1 MPRDVD
7 KILEELRRKRQGSAP
22 ATPASTVKAVSEVRE
37 KAPSIDVDALL
48 SSLSSSSKS
57 TPAETSR
64 KAEPTPASAE
74 ETERPRKAPKTA
86 DVSSPEEEAQAK
98 KVFEAREPGEA
109 REPEGITGK
118 RSEDY
123 IDDEFK
129 RFFTQSVII
138 TKSPE
143 ETNVDIK
150 KKRRGLFRKK
160 YVTDSLSLN
169 INMIQEGSKAEK
181 PVERPR
187 PSRINSSSART
198 VSTSEM
204 IAQNVRAIAGSEA
217 SSVNTD
223 IRHAADKEAGEPTV
237 KIARKATETSTRKEA
252 DTVRL
257 PSKQSEP
264 EPIVIPSQKR
274 TRRSIDVDRLLSNT
288 DDFDDMLRGILASR
302 RGETV
307 PPRTYEPDVRPVIES
322 TSRAPQVDEDVRQ
335 EQHDR
340 LAAFFVPSNDDAD
353 EVENEAEKDTVPEA
367 VPEPEPYEQPAQI
380 APANSIID
388 NIYAAVLKDR
398 ENTSENRLPDET
410 AYIREL
416 DDGQTYEEQERT
428 AAIPADAAPSEQQRL
443 ADTMEISSMA
453 ADEEYDEYMTNSE
466 FLDRHDSE
474 SVDIFDELVDFKKT
488 LSMRMII
495 SLICGAV
502 LTYMNLAVSAGAPV
516 PGFMQPYSKPFM
528 FYLAGTLIYALAFVV
543 FFPTIVSGF
552 RSLGNVPAQDSLI
565 SLGGILCLLQL
576 ALLTAFSRKVT
587 PEDYTIFA
595 AFACFIFAFNALGK
609 SVATNTIIK
618 NLTLTNVPDGINAG
632 FIIDDGETVKTLART
647 LDEKVPKILTTR
659 KTASISNVVKSGFS
673 LHASDY
679 TASGL
684 AFVNYAVS
692 AICIV
697 LGFIGTK
704 SPLGA
709 ISAGAAASCVM
720 TPLSHTLINSLP
732 SALMQKNLEKQGAL
746 VNGWQGIEQL
756 ARTTH
761 VNFNARHLFPDGTV
775 ILHGIKTFEK
785 ERIDLAI
792 IYAASVLIEK
802 CDVLKP
808 IFMNVIDGR
817 TDILY
822 PVESCEYFEKQ
833 GYVAWVEN
841 ARVILGNRALMEKY
855 DVSMPS
861 ETIESRYVR
870 EGRKPI
876 YLAVG
881 GRLFGM
887 FVVSYSADE
896 SVKSSLHHLLDKGV
910 SIILSTS
917 DFNID
922 SAMVEKLYDVP
933 KDCISVVNRKEA
945 AMLSEFTSY
954 TPQTEACMAHLD
966 SLHSLVAGFFGAESA
981 RSAEKACS
989 MIEIFAVVAAAVF
1002 SLVFTY
1008 SFTISN
1014 LPITSLL
1021 LIGVAIAGVTMVAAF
1036 FKRYTV

>member
-1 MPRDVD
+1 MPQDVD
-7 KILEELRRKRQGSAP
+7 KILEELRRKRRGQAVTKSEQP
-22 ATPASTVKAVSEVRE
+22 VSEVRE

-48 SSLSSSSKS
+48 STLSSTDKETQTGSETPSKALK
-57 TPAETSR
+57 TPEVSEPSVSR
-64 KAEPTPASAE
+64 AAPASE
-74 ETERPRKAPKTA
+74 PEP
-86 DVSSPEEEAQAK
+86 VSEDSHEK
-98 KVFEAREPGEA
+98 KIFEAREPKEGK
-109 REPEGITGK
+109 EPEGITGK

-143 ETNVDIK
+143 ETNVDVK

-169 INMIQEGSKAEK
+169 ISMIEEEAKAEK
-181 PVERPR
+181 PVERVR
-187 PSRINSSSART
+187 PVKVNSASSRT

-204 IAQNVRAIAGSEA
+204 IAQNVRNITDSDAPAVSDRPA
-217 SSVNTD
+217 SAVT
-223 IRHAADKEAGEPTV
+223 EEPGEPTV
-237 KIARKATETSTRKEA
+237 RINRRSTESSVKKEA
-252 DTVRL
+252 DTLRL
-257 PSKQSEP
+257 PSKRTEE
-264 EPIVIPSQKR
+264 EPIVIPSRKR
-274 TRRSIDVDRLLSNT
+274 TRRSIDVDRLLNNT

-302 RGETV
+302 RGEPATV
-307 PPRTYEPDVRPVIES
+307 RTAEPVRETVRRS
-322 TSRAPQVDEDVRQ
+322 VSHAPEVDEDVKQ
-335 EQHDR
+335 AQHDR
-340 LAAFFVPSNDDAD
+340 LAAFFSAND
-353 EVENEAEKDTVPEA
+353 EENEGSEEKTVMFD
-367 VPEPEPYEQPAQI
+367 EQPRDRVTEEDR
-380 APANSIID
+380 PRETPSNSIID
-388 NIYAAVLKDR
+388 NIYAAVLKER
-398 ENTSENRLPDET
+398 ENTAERNVPDET

-416 DDGQTYEEQERT
+416 DDGQTYADQEKT
-428 AAIPADAAPSEQQRL
+428 ATIAADTVPSERQRL
-443 ADTMEISSMA
+443 ADTMDISSIS
-453 ADEEYDEYMTNSE
+453 EEDDLDEYMTNSE

-474 SVDIFDELVDFKKT
+474 STDIFDELVDFKKT
-488 LSMRMII
+488 LSFRMII

-502 LTYMNLAVSAGAPV
+502 LTYMNLAVLAGAPV
-516 PGFMQPYSKPFM
+516 PRFMDPYSKPFM
-528 FYLAGTLIYALAFVV
+528 FYAAGTIVYALAFIV
-543 FFPTIVSGF
+543 FFPTILSGF
-552 RSLGNVPAQDSLI
+552 RSLGSVPAQDSLI
-565 SLGGILCLLQL
+565 SLGSILCLVQL
-576 ALLTAFSRKVT
+576 VLLTVTARKVT

-595 AFACFIFAFNALGK
+595 AFACFVFAFNALGK
-609 SVATNTIIK
+609 SVAVNTIIK

-632 FIIDDGETVKTLART
+632 FIIDDGETVKTLAKT

-673 LHASDY
+673 LHSSDY
-679 TASGL
+679 TARGL
-684 AFVNYAVS
+684 AIVNYIVS
-692 AICIV
+692 AICMV

-756 ARTTH
+756 AKTTH

-861 ETIESRYVR
+861 EAIESRYVR

-954 TPQTEACMAHLD
+954 TPQTDACMAHLD

-989 MIEIFAVVAAAVF
+989 VIEIVAVVAAAIF

-1036 FKRYTV
+1036 FKRYTI

>member
-7 KILEELRRKRQGSAP
+7 KILEELRRKRRGSV
-22 ATPASTVKAVSEVRE
+22 ATGNVRPEPELRE
-37 KAPSIDVDALL
+37 KAPSVDVDALL
-48 SSLSSSSKS
+48 SSLSSSAKGSS
-57 TPAETSR
+57 AEPAEQAEAAVKSEDKSGGPEREPETAESDRTEESR
-64 KAEPTPASAE
+64 
-74 ETERPRKAPKTA
+74 
-86 DVSSPEEEAQAK
+86 AK
-98 KVFEAREPGEA
+98 KVFEVREPKEVK
-109 REPEGITGK
+109 EPEGITGK

-143 ETNVDIK
+143 ETNVDVR

-169 INMIQEGSKAEK
+169 LNMIEEDAKAEK
-181 PVERPR
+181 PAEH
-187 PSRINSSSART
+187 SRTSRVNSASTRT
-198 VSTSEM
+198 VSTSEL
-204 IAQNVRAIAGSEA
+204 IAQNVRSIADSE
-217 SSVNTD
+217 SPSKSGDSTVP
-223 IRHAADKEAGEPTV
+223 AAEDAGEPT
-237 KIARKATETSTRKEA
+237 IRISRKSTESSTRKEA

-257 PSKQSEP
+257 PSSRAEAEQ
-264 EPIVIPSQKR
+264 VIIPNRKR
-274 TRRSIDVDRLLSNT
+274 TRRSIDVDRLLNNT
-288 DDFDDMLRGILASR
+288 DDFDDMLRNILASR
-302 RGETV
+302 RGEATV
-307 PPRTYEPDVRPVIES
+307 PETYEPVIEEVEEKIS
-322 TSRAPQVDEDVRQ
+322 YAPQVDEDVRQ

-340 LAAFFVPSNDDAD
+340 LAAFFASSDEDTGDVTGDDSSASGTL
-353 EVENEAEKDTVPEA
+353 EESLPE
-367 VPEPEPYEQPAQI
+367 EEPAQA

-388 NIYAAVLKDR
+388 NIYAAVLKER
-398 ENTSENRLPDET
+398 ANTSESSVPDET

-416 DDGQTYEEQERT
+416 DDGQTYAEEEKT
-428 AAIPADAAPSEQQRL
+428 APIPADRATSEQQRL
-443 ADTMEISSMA
+443 ADTMEISSLA
-453 ADEEYDEYMTNSE
+453 EDEDLDEYMTNSE

-488 LSMRMII
+488 LSFRMII
-495 SLICGAV
+495 SLVCGV
-502 LTYMNLAVSAGAPV
+502 LLTYMNLAVAAGAPV
-516 PGFMQPYSKPFM
+516 PGFINPYSRSFM
-528 FYLAGTLIYALAFVV
+528 FYLAGTLIYAIAFVV

-552 RSLGNVPAQDSLI
+552 RSLGSVPAQDSLI

-576 ALLTAFSRKVT
+576 ALLTVSARKVT

-595 AFACFIFAFNALGK
+595 AFACFVFAFNALGK
-609 SVATNTIIK
+609 NVATNTIIK

-632 FIIDDGETVKTLART
+632 FIIDDPDTVKTLAKT

-673 LHASDY
+673 LHSSDY
-679 TASGL
+679 TARGL

-692 AICIV
+692 AICMV

-709 ISAGAAASCVM
+709 VSAGAAASCVM

-822 PVESCEYFEKQ
+822 PVESCEYYEKQ

-861 ETIESRYVR
+861 ESVESHYVR

-910 SIILSTS
+910 SIILSSS

-989 MIEIFAVVAAAVF
+989 VIEIVAVVAAAVF

-1008 SFTISN
+1008 SFTITN

-1021 LIGVAIAGVTMVAAF
+1021 LIGLALAGVTMVAAF
-1036 FKRYTV
+1036 FKRYTI